1 MQYTEGKPGR
11 VFIVRVDH
19 GEDLIAT
26 LMQFITENRIN
37 VGYIR
42 FIGAL
47 QSGRIVTGPEELC
60 LPPDPH
66 SESFSGGWEV
76 IGMATITPDN
86 GHPRLHL
93 HASIGRG
100 TQVLTG
106 CLRGEI
112 ITYIVIEA
120 VITEL
125 IGVNVQSEQDPAT
138 GLYLPAL
145 THERLAMMKILNCF
159 RQLFIIP
166 LVRDLNG
173 PQT

>member
-1 MQYTEGKPGR
+1 MQYTAGKPGR

-26 LMQFITENRIN
+26 LVQFLADHQVNS
-37 VGYIR
+37 GYIR

-47 QSGRIVTGPEELC
+47 QSGQIVTGPEALC

-66 SESFSGGWEV
+66 FESFSGGWEV
-76 IGMATITPDN
+76 VGMATITPDSN
-86 GHPRLHL
+86 RPHLHI

-100 TQVLTG
+100 ERVLTG

-112 ITYIVIEA
+112 ITYIVVEA

-125 IGVNVQSEQDPAT
+125 IGVDVQREQDPVT
-138 GLYLPAL
+138 GLCLPVL
-145 THERLAMMKILNCF
+145 RHE
-159 RQLFIIP
+159 
-166 LVRDLNG
+166 
-173 PQT
+173 